1 MNTNDDPALR
11 FDRLTNRRAEGLVLS
26 KAEGMLY
33 SIVLKLV
40 PTCETTIR
48 ATMGHQAHAAFLRTM
63 READSALESH
73 RFTEK
78 RGSGTH

>member
-1 MNTNDDPALR
+1 MLANDPI
-11 FDRLTNRRAEGLVLS
+11 
-26 KAEGMLY
+26 MLY
-33 SIVLKLV
+33 SIVLKLT
-40 PTCETTIR
+40 PTHKVMVR

-63 READSALESH
+63 READPALESH

>member
-1 MNTNDDPALR
+1 MNTDDDPALR
-11 FDRLTNRRAEGLVLS
+11 FDRLTNRR
-26 KAEGMLY
+26 AEGMLY

-48 ATMGHQAHAAFLRTM
+48 ATMGHQAHAVFLRTM
-63 READSALESH
+63 READPVLESH